1 MPDETPVVPEF
12 SPIPAAEAVTQPA
25 IAEIVNDTWALD
37 YQHLRR
43 YKSDSG
49 YKFELYTIWALGRMT
64 ADGAWVEAEKEN
76 KKTVVLNDMLSADSL
91 AANPE
96 IAAIGPP
103 FFTNLATV
111 CKRIGNL

>member
-1 MPDETPVVPEF
+1 
-12 SPIPAAEAVTQPA
+12 
-25 IAEIVNDTWALD
+25 
-37 YQHLRR
+37 
-43 YKSDSG
+43 
-49 YKFELYTIWALGRMT
+49 MT
-64 ADGAWVEAEKEN
+64 ADGAWIEAEKEC
-76 KKTVVLNDMLSADSL
+76 KKNVVLDDMLSADNL